1 LNLPSGSQNI
11 SFSINDIDEKTKG
24 KDSDK
29 YIDRILVTYKD
40 AAGITKTK
48 GTYRGDQVNSATI
61 NIPDNTQ
68 SITIKLDDAY
78 DGNAGN
84 TLSVNISSVN
94 YCSSSSPCTD
104 SDGDGVCD
112 TVDQCPGFNDNIDTN
127 GNGIPD
133 GCESSTCSQSTTNFS
148 KNPLTNPGTGSSSTT
163 LSLPTNSQDA
173 SFSISDLDSK
183 TKGKPGSIYIET
195 VVVTYVDGS
204 GVLKTYGTF
213 NGSNVGSA
221 TINISG
227 KVKSITVILS
237 NFSGA
242 TDSTLSVDL
251 SAVTYCISSGSSSQA
266 NASTKEVSSSSQEN
280 IIESLTTFKIY
291 PNPATSKLFVRSIEQ
306 NDVKA
311 NITLYNMNGMQV
323 RSYNISDKYNQV
335 HELDIN
341 GLPTGLYIIRI
352 IGVQGNLLK
361 TERIIIK

>member
-1 LNLPSGSQNI
+1 LI
-11 SFSINDIDEKTKG
+11 
-24 KDSDK
+24 
-29 YIDRILVTYKD
+29 
-40 AAGITKTK
+40 
-48 GTYRGDQVNSATI
+48 
-61 NIPDNTQ
+61 
-68 SITIKLDDAY
+68 
-78 DGNAGN
+78 
-84 TLSVNISSVN
+84 
-94 YCSSSSPCTD
+94 
-104 SDGDGVCD
+104 
-112 TVDQCPGFNDNIDTN
+112 
-127 GNGIPD
+127 
-133 GCESSTCSQSTTNFS
+133 
-148 KNPLTNPGTGSSSTT
+148 NPGTGSSSTT

-251 SAVTYCISSGSSSQA
+251 SAVTYCISSGSSSQV
-266 NASTKEVSSSSQEN
+266 NTSSKEASSQQEN
-280 IIESLTTFKIY
+280 FFESLDTTFKIY

-306 NDVKA
+306 NDLKA
-311 NITLYNMNGMQV
+311 NNITLYNMNGMQV
-323 RSYNISDKYNQV
+323 RSYNISDRYNQV

-341 GLPTGLYIIRI
+341 GLPTGLYIMRI